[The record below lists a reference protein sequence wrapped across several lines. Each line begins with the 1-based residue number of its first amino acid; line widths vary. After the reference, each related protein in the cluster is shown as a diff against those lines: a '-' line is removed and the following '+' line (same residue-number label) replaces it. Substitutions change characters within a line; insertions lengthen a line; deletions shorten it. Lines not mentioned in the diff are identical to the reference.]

1 MSTVLCGGKK
11 TIKPVLRLLF
21 LCKLLRLHLNHNF
34 TIGSSGCFNMK
45 SVPFCCKIS
54 PSLISLNSLSLE
66 LTLEQALAV
75 CVDSGFS

>member
-1 MSTVLCGGKK
+1 
-11 TIKPVLRLLF
+11 
-21 LCKLLRLHLNHNF
+21 
-34 TIGSSGCFNMK
+34 MK